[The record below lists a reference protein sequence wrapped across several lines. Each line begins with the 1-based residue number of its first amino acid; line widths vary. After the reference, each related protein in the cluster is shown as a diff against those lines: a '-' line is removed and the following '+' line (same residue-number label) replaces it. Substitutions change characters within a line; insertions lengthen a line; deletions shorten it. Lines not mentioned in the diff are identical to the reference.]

1 MKRAHAGAIARGLER
16 LVDPGTISGLSEG
29 QVLARFVERHDPVAF
44 EAIVVRHGPMVLSVC
59 RQILRDAND
68 VDDAFQATFV
78 ILMEKAGNLKHPER
92 LGPWLYGVA
101 LSGRASGS
109 ETPAPEGLPADL
121 AEQSGESGPVELEQL
136 AAVHEEI
143 GRLPEKYRLP
153 ILLCCVEEETHDQA
167 ASRLG
172 WPVGTVHGRLS
183 RARDLLRDRLKR
195 RGMVIP
201 AMIDRQSS
209 GSSRPR
215 EKVVPE
221 PLLRSTVALSTAA
234 IPSQLQ
240 TLVKGALSA
249 MVIDKLKSAGLA
261 VASDCPRRG
270 LGDDGPAGIS
280 GPSGAGRPG
289 SRGTIGC
296 RISKPAALERSV
308 REGIQ

>member
-1 MKRAHAGAIARGLER
+1 MKRVHAGAIARGLES
-16 LVDPGTISGLSEG
+16 LIDPGTISGLSEG

-59 RQILRDAND
+59 RQMLRDTND

-78 ILMEKAGNLKHPER
+78 VLMEKAGSLRRPER

-101 LSGRASGS
+101 YRVALRVR
-109 ETPAPEGLPADL
+109 TRRRPAGLPADL
-121 AEQSGESGPVELEQL
+121 IERSSDSVPVEVEQL
-136 AAVHEEI
+136 AALHEEI

-153 ILLCCVEEETHDQA
+153 IVLCCIEEESHGEA
-167 ASRLG
+167 ANRLG

-201 AMIDRQSS
+201 AMIDRQSP
-209 GSSRPR
+209 GSSKPR
-215 EKVVPE
+215 DKVIPE
-221 PLLRSTVALSTAA
+221 TLLRSTVALSSAA

-249 MVIDKLKSAGLA
+249 MFIEKLKSTGLVVALTALGLA
-261 VASDCPRRG
+261 SATTA
-270 LGDDGPAGIS
+270 LLIS
-280 GPSGAGRPG
+280 GASGEGRPG
-289 SRGTIGC
+289 GRGTLGSGFEAG
-296 RISKPAALERSV
+296 RAW
-308 REGIQ
+308 